1 MSNQLCPEDVLADLL
16 GSGDFPAEVL
26 YPEAAARIILNR
38 LLDSGFEV
46 VPARSG
52 GMIR

>member
-1 MSNQLCPEDVLADLL
+1 MSTPILPEDVLADLL

-26 YPEAAARIILNR
+26 YPEAAARIIIRR
-38 LLDSGFEV
+38 LEDAGFEI

-52 GMIR
+52 RVIR